1 MDLLDTKR
9 PSNLEM
15 RTMQWKRRRRLRILA
30 VPVMLSYWLVAIVHT
45 VSGDLIP
52 RAMTS
57 SDLLDYGRRLN
68 LSSAQLEALD
78 RAFFGYL
85 DQVRELRRDA
95 LQARSGIGGVVE
107 RMPAEVPTR
116 AEVRRFLSQQQRLLG
131 RMGEID
137 NGFFSQIAP
146 ILTEEQSVLLERVRL
161 HRKRSRYASNLLVAQ
176 WFANRRQADLG
187 ELVDSLQLTPAERI
201 AALPTVVAYENALTG
216 AIERLWEGAR
226 ELRLRWI
233 KRTEQE
239 GGDPIE
245 IWGEEAAAVQPLAS
259 SIPALNREWCPR
271 LQSVLPAEAA
281 RELRTRYYHQ
291 VQPHVYPGGSKVVLH
306 HIELSLALAGL
317 AEEQREAIEGVA
329 AGYRDKWED
338 LADRLIEAW
347 DERLNRLPRRI
358 GTEVVIEIGGTVEE
372 NNRQV
377 DELMRLEAEHRD
389 LETST
394 ETHLEQ
400 LLGEALTK
408 VKNER
413 LKKRRNSKAKEPSRE
428 DDTNLLPPRIRVEML
443 LPEPIDESEL
453 QRHASALELDEE
465 HYTILRALFADY
477 SDQFRA
483 SVQQRRRE
491 IRELHIGFAFRPTPD
506 ERGWNNAYSP
516 AVDVERAFMILNVAL
531 RAIREIEETFF
542 SDIEQAVLADEQSE
556 EMYRWR
562 LAFARNI
569 YAQRPAVYPFLASSG
584 GAKKGLTSHVDRVD
598 FIGLVDAMNLS
609 DGERAVVD
617 EVLRETA
624 DDVNAGLR
632 RAEATSNDAW
642 RANALWLSALRG
654 IVPGDKATVL
664 LLAAKQR
671 SAVRESRTQRQALV
685 LLSYGLVDKI
695 ANVLSKS
702 LADQVQRTF
711 NKRAYPSVYV
721 DPGAVRA
728 MLERARSVDG
738 LSPFQRHELD
748 ELSIEY
754 SRDYET
760 CCTEMVAIIK
770 EYELKEPGQ
779 AGRALLREEL
789 EMVAQRREHVN
800 AAAKRRLGRILTA
813 EQAGVLGFSE

>member
-1 MDLLDTKR
+1 
-9 PSNLEM
+9 
-15 RTMQWKRRRRLRILA
+15 MQWKRRRRLRILA
-30 VPVMLSYWLVAIVHT
+30 ARLMLSCWLVALVHT

-57 SDLLDYGRRLN
+57 SDLVDYGRRLN

-78 RAFFGYL
+78 RAFVGYL
-85 DQVRELRRDA
+85 DQVRELRRDV
-95 LQARSGIGGVVE
+95 LQARSGIGGLVE

-116 AEVRRFLSQQQRLLG
+116 ADVRRFLSRQQRLLG

-137 NGFFSQIAP
+137 NGFLSQIAP
-146 ILTEEQSVLLERVRL
+146 ILTEEQSALLERVRL

-233 KRTEQE
+233 KRIEQE

-245 IWGEEAAAVQPLAS
+245 IWSEEAAAVQPLATS
-259 SIPALNREWCPR
+259 VPALNREWCPR

-291 VQPHVYPGGSKVVLH
+291 VQPHVYPDPGSKKVLH
-306 HIELSLALAGL
+306 HLELSLALTGL

-358 GTEVVIEIGGTVEE
+358 GTEVVIEIGGTAEE
-372 NNRQV
+372 NNRQL

-389 LETST
+389 LLTST
-394 ETHLEQ
+394 ISDLEE

-408 VKNER
+408 VKTER
-413 LKKRRNSKAKEPSRE
+413 LKKWRNSKAKAPSRE

-443 LPEPIDESEL
+443 LPEPINESEL

-465 HYTILRALFADY
+465 HYTVLRALFADY

-491 IRELHIGFAFRPTPD
+491 IRELHIGFAFRPIPD
-506 ERGWNNAYSP
+506 RPGWNNAYSP

-531 RAIREIEETFF
+531 RAIREIEETFL
-542 SDIEQAVLADEQSE
+542 SDIEPAVLADEQSE

-562 LAFARNI
+562 LALALNI
-569 YAQRPAVYPFLASSG
+569 YAQRPAVYPFLAYSKA
-584 GAKKGLTSHVDRVD
+584 AKKALASHVDRVD

-624 DDVNAGLR
+624 GDVIAGLR
-632 RAEATSNDAW
+632 RAGGTSNDAW
-642 RANALWLSALRG
+642 RADALWLSAMRG
-654 IVPGDKATVL
+654 IVAGDEATMLSLV
-664 LLAAKQR
+664 AKQR

-695 ANVLSKS
+695 ANVLSDS
-702 LADQVQRTF
+702 LADQLQRTF

-721 DPGAVRA
+721 DPGALRA
-728 MLERARSVDG
+728 VLERARSVDA
-738 LSPFQRHELD
+738 LSPFQRDELD

-789 EMVAQRREHVN
+789 EVVAERREHVN
-800 AAAKRRLGRILTA
+800 AATKRRLGRILTA
-813 EQAGVLGFSE
+813 EQGGVLEFSE